1 MVGNIRRE
9 HAHHTMRRAGGN
21 FSLDIGSYVWHTYD
35 PIHLSGVMPMNL
47 LTEHQRKIMV
57 FILKH
62 HELYGFPPTIR
73 EIASEFHLKSP
84 RTVSDY
90 LLALQ
95 RKGHIKVH
103 TGKKRGIE
111 ILKGL
116 PTGIP
121 IVGRIA
127 AGSPIIAEENVEDF
141 LNINPGLFTTE
152 SCFAVRV
159 KGDSMTGAGILDGD
173 CVIIKKQEHAENGQ
187 IVAAL
192 IGDEVTIKRYKYT
205 ERGVL
210 LLPENPAYEPI
221 YLVDIGQ
228 ERLIL
233 GILVGLLRKI

>member
-1 MVGNIRRE
+1 MK
-9 HAHHTMRRAGGN
+9 T
-21 FSLDIGSYVWHTYD
+21 
-35 PIHLSGVMPMNL
+35 
-47 LTEHQRKIMV
+47 LTDHQRKIMAFV
-57 FILKH
+57 LKH

-73 EIASEFHLKSP
+73 EIAAEFDLRSP

-111 ILKGL
+111 ILKEL

-121 IVGRIA
+121 VVGKIA
-127 AGSPIIAEENVEDF
+127 AGSPIIAEENIEDF

-152 SCFAVRV
+152 SCFAVSVR
-159 KGDSMTGAGILDGD
+159 GDSMTGAGILDGD
-173 CVIIKKQEHAENGQ
+173 CVIIKKQEYAETGQ

-205 ERGVL
+205 EQGVL
-210 LLPENPAYEPI
+210 LLPENPAYDPI
-221 YLVDIGQ
+221 YLTDAGQ
-228 ERLIL
+228 ERPIL
-233 GILVGLLRKI
+233 GIMVGLLRKL